1 MLIFSV
7 ILCFEG
13 WRGRPRCRASVA
25 LAAHV
30 SPAFGTALGI
40 PLPDR
45 PLEAVLGAVVPE
57 FEITASVIG
66 VLALVGFCAGFIDSI
81 AGGGGLIS
89 MPALLAAG
97 MPPHLALG
105 TNKLQSAMGTT
116 FATANYARRGLVT
129 REGLALGVGVTGPA
143 AFLGAFAVTQLS
155 GDLLM
160 HVIPWLLGAIFIYV
174 LVSPKIGDERR
185 HARLAPAVFHGAFG
199 LVLGFYDGFFG
210 PGTGTFWT
218 MGYVMLMGFTLP
230 HATGHTKVMNLTSN
244 VASLAWFALHGD
256 VAWVAGALMGTA
268 NIAGALTGSTLA
280 IRRGAGFIRVVFLL
294 VVGATIARLVWR
306 SLQ

>member
-1 MLIFSV
+1 MLALTV
-7 ILCFEG
+7 PVFEL
-13 WRGRPRCRASVA
+13 S
-25 LAAHV
+25 L
-30 SPAFGTALGI
+30 
-40 PLPDR
+40 
-45 PLEAVLGAVVPE
+45 AVVV
-57 FEITASVIG
+57 T
-66 VLALVGFCAGFIDSI
+66 LACVGFAAGFVDSI

-97 MPPHLALG
+97 MPPHFALG

-129 REGLALGVGVTGPA
+129 REGLALGVGVTAAA
-143 AFLGAFAVTQLS
+143 AFLGAYAVTRLP
-155 GDLLM
+155 GDLLVR
-160 HVIPWLLGAIFIYV
+160 VIPWLLGAIFLYV
-174 LVSPKIGDERR
+174 LVSPRIGDERR
-185 HARLAPAVFHGAFG
+185 HARLGTSVFHGAFG

-218 MGYVMLMGFTLP
+218 MGYVMLLGFALP
-230 HATGHTKVMNLTSN
+230 HATGHTKAMNLTSN

-256 VAWVAGALMGTA
+256 VLWLAGALMGLA
-268 NIAGALTGSTLA
+268 NIAGALTGSALA

-306 SLQ
+306 SFE

>member
-1 MLIFSV
+1 MLASVVPAFELTTAV
-7 ILCFEG
+7 IL
-13 WRGRPRCRASVA
+13 
-25 LAAHV
+25 
-30 SPAFGTALGI
+30 T
-40 PLPDR
+40 
-45 PLEAVLGAVVPE
+45 
-57 FEITASVIG
+57 
-66 VLALVGFCAGFIDSI
+66 LALVGFCAGFVDAI

-97 MPPHLALG
+97 LPPHLALG

-129 REGLALGVGVTGPA
+129 REGLLLGVSVTAPA
-143 AFLGAFAVTQLS
+143 AFVGAFAVTRLP
-155 GDLLM
+155 GDLLVR
-160 HVIPWLLGAIFIYV
+160 VIPWLLGAIFIYV
-174 LVSPKIGDERR
+174 LVSPRIGDERR
-185 HARLAPAVFHGAFG
+185 HARLAPAAFHGAAG

-218 MGYVMLMGFTLP
+218 MGYVTLLGFTLP
-230 HATGHTKVMNLTSN
+230 HATGHTKAMNLTSN

-256 VAWVAGALMGTA
+256 VLWVAGVLMGTA
-268 NIAGALTGSTLA
+268 NIAGALAGSTLA

-306 SLQ
+306 SFE

>member
-1 MLIFSV
+1 MSITV
-7 ILCFEG
+7 
-13 WRGRPRCRASVA
+13 
-25 LAAHV
+25 
-30 SPAFGTALGI
+30 
-40 PLPDR
+40 
-45 PLEAVLGAVVPE
+45 VLLFV
-57 FEITASVIG
+57 
-66 VLALVGFCAGFIDSI
+66 LVGFCAGFVDSI

-116 FATANYARRGLVT
+116 FATANYARRGLIT
-129 REGLALGVGVTGPA
+129 REGLALGVGITGPA
-143 AFLGAFAVTQLS
+143 AFFGAFAVTRLP
-155 GDLLM
+155 GDLLVR
-160 HVIPWLLGAIFIYV
+160 VIPWLLGAIFVYV
-174 LVSPKIGDERR
+174 LVSPRIGDERR
-185 HARLAPAVFHGAFG
+185 HARLAPAAFHGLFG

-244 VASLAWFALHGD
+244 VASLAWFAWHGD
-256 VAWVAGALMGTA
+256 VAWLAGLLMGAA

-306 SLQ
+306 SFQ

>member
-1 MLIFSV
+1 LP
-7 ILCFEG
+7 
-13 WRGRPRCRASVA
+13 GRPV
-25 LAAHV
+25 
-30 SPAFGTALGI
+30 
-40 PLPDR
+40 D
-45 PLEAVLGAVVPE
+45 AVLSAAVLE
-57 FEITASVIG
+57 FEITASVII
-66 VLALVGFCAGFIDSI
+66 VLALVGFCAGFVDSI

-116 FATANYARRGLVT
+116 FAAANYARRGLVT
-129 REGLALGVGVTGPA
+129 REGLLTGIGVTAPA
-143 AFLGAFAVTQLS
+143 AFAGAFAVTRLP
-155 GDLLM
+155 GDLLVR
-160 HVIPWLLGAIFIYV
+160 VIPWLLGAIFIHV
-174 LVSPKIGDERR
+174 LLSPKIGDERR
-185 HARLAPAVFHGAFG
+185 HARLASAVFHGGAG

-244 VASLAWFALHGD
+244 LASLGWFALHGD
-256 VAWVAGALMGTA
+256 VYWVAGALMGTA
-268 NIAGALTGSTLA
+268 NIAGAITGSTLA